1 MFGANGVGGMLQQ
14 VRKHINLARPFVRR
28 TRPGAV
34 PGVIQSDPDS
44 GAPEIRVIQY
54 GPDVYSDQIL
64 PSPGDISDFLGKTPV
79 TWVNI
84 TGLGDAKVIQQV
96 AAIFNLHVLAIEDVV
111 NVHQRAKLES
121 YPDHLFLVV
130 RMPTVNSHL
139 HYEQVSLF
147 IGEGYLLTFQEV
159 PGDCWDSVRDR
170 LKKSR
175 GRIRGQGPDYL
186 AYALVD
192 AAFDAYFPLLE
203 GIGERVDRLEER
215 VLVHPDSQ
223 LISEIHKVRR
233 DLLLLRRTL
242 WPHRE
247 AVNALIRDDHPL
259 IAPET
264 RVYFR
269 DCYDHAIQLIEVSEM
284 YREMCSDL
292 RDFHFSQIS
301 MRMNEV
307 MKVLTII
314 ATLFIPLGFI
324 AGVYG
329 MNFDTGISA
338 WNMPELKWA
347 YGYPFALALMG
358 STVAGFLIYLWRK
371 GWLKD

>member
-1 MFGANGVGGMLQQ
+1 MLGH
-14 VRKHINLARPFVRR
+14 VRKHINLSRPFIRR

-44 GAPEIRVIQY
+44 SPPEIRVIQY
-54 GPDVYSDQIL
+54 GPNQYLDQTL
-64 PSPGDISDFLGKTPV
+64 ESARDISGLLGQAPV

-84 TGLGDAKVIQQV
+84 NGLGDAKTIHQV
-96 AAIFNLHVLAIEDVV
+96 AEIFNLHVLAIEDVV
-111 NVHQRAKLES
+111 NVHQRAKVES
-121 YPDHLFLVV
+121 YLDHLFLVV
-130 RMPTVNSHL
+130 RMPSDNSQL
-139 HYEQVSLF
+139 NYEQVSLF

-170 LKKSR
+170 LKKAR
-175 GRIRGQGPDYL
+175 GRIRNHGPDYL

-192 AAFDAYFPLLE
+192 AAFDAYFPVLE
-203 GIGERVDRLEER
+203 GIGERVDRLEEN
-215 VLVHPDSQ
+215 VLTHPDLH
-223 LISEIHKVRR
+223 LISEIHTVRR

-259 IAPET
+259 ITSET

-301 MRMNEV
+301 TRMNEV
-307 MKVLTII
+307 MKILTII
-314 ATLFIPLGFI
+314 ATLFIPLSFI
-324 AGVYG
+324 AGLYG
-329 MNFDTGISA
+329 MNFDTKASP
-338 WNMPELKWA
+338 WNMPELRWA
-347 YGYPFALALMG
+347 FGYPFALGLMAV
-358 STVAGFLIYLWRK
+358 TVCGFLYFLWRK
-371 GWLKD
+371 GWLRD